1 MVSIKTRGGTNSMNK
16 TLHTWLNHFGSST
29 IAAAYWIGLDE
40 NEFIDLLGYENIDL
54 TLEET
59 LQDRMRVIPPVDN
72 ELEALKLVIVDQ
84 DRKLSYAAAAATNFL
99 TDLMDHH
106 IKLNTKE

>member
-1 MVSIKTRGGTNSMNK
+1 MNK

-29 IAAAYWIGLDE
+29 IASAYWMGINEDE
-40 NEFIDLLGYENIDL
+40 FLDLLGYEKLDPKI
-54 TLEET
+54 EET
-59 LQDRMRVIPPVDN
+59 LQGRMRVIPPVDN

-99 TDLMDHH
+99 TDLTDHH
-106 IKLNTKE
+106 IQLNTKEETE

>member
-1 MVSIKTRGGTNSMNK
+1 MNK

-29 IAAAYWIGLDE
+29 IASAYWMGINEDE
-40 NEFIDLLGYENIDL
+40 FLDLLGYEKLDPKI
-54 TLEET
+54 EET
-59 LQDRMRVIPPVDN
+59 LQGRMRVIPPVDN

-99 TDLMDHH
+99 TDLTDHH